1 MSDQNKSNFQAFGAG
16 LLGFV
21 AVMAVGGGAMMF
33 QSSRR
38 SQAAVK
44 PAAAPIDIGA
54 PVARPV
60 SPANIVHSEN
70 RAQSP
75 APLIGE
81 DGAEGADEQ
90 ASSSGVAAE
99 SASAA
104 SENETASRLKVTR
117 HLDVQGNGSTA
128 KAVVKNTLSPEE
140 APKAAAKP
148 ARLAA
153 PKLDAEAGGAEAVAS
168 SVHYGVTSRSE
179 LMGRAA
185 GPVYNFKG
193 AGGKKGGAAMGEMA
207 ADVNAKIAE
216 IKRQLEDSNLS
227 PEEREK
233 LLKQLSDADPTI
245 AK

>member
-38 SQAAVK
+38 SQAVVK

-54 PVARPV
+54 PMARPV

-70 RAQSP
+70 RAQSL
-75 APLIGE
+75 APLIGSD
-81 DGAEGADEQ
+81 DGKAASGQ
-90 ASSSGVAAE
+90 ASSNGGAFE
-99 SASAA
+99 STPAA
-104 SENETASRLKVTR
+104 SENEAASRLNATR
-117 HLDVQGNGSTA
+117 HLDMQGGGSTA
-128 KAVVKNTLSPEE
+128 KAVVKNTISPEE
-140 APKAAAKP
+140 ASKAAVKP
-148 ARLAA
+148 VRAPA
-153 PKLDAEAGGAEAVAS
+153 PKLDAEAGGAEAVA

-193 AGGKKGGAAMGEMA
+193 AGGKKGGTALGEMA
-207 ADVNAKIAE
+207 SDVSAKIAE
-216 IKRQLEDSNLS
+216 LKRQLEDSNLA

-233 LLKQLSDADPTI
+233 LLKQLAEADPTTV
-245 AK
+245 K